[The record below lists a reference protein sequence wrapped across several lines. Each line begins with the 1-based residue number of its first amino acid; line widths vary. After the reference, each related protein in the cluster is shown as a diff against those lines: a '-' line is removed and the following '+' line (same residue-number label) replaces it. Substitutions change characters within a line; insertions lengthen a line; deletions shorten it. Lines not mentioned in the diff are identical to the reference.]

1 MSKQGLPRVLCVDDE
16 ARIVEGLVL
25 HLRKDY
31 EVHTAL
37 SGADALRQ
45 LKEMGGAAVIV
56 SDMRMPGMDGATLL
70 QHVMQVFP
78 DTTRILLTGEPGRDA
93 AVSAV
98 NTAHIFRFLTK
109 PCPPDQLKAAVEAG
123 VGQHRLVNAE
133 RSILK
138 ETLIGCIKAL
148 VDVLAITNPVAFGRA
163 NRVKQ
168 LAMQIAERADCRQFW
183 QLEAAA
189 LLSQLG
195 YLSLPPELVEKL
207 YYGENMTPEERILA
221 SGAPE
226 LTTSLLENI
235 PRLEPVI
242 QILVAL
248 TWTDEQLARL
258 GDGTIGLGTRI
269 LDLVL
274 SYDTLITQGHDAN
287 VALQTLRGRSS
298 RFGERLIKQ
307 LAEHVGAGTTA
318 TVAREMP
325 LRAVLPGMIIMQD
338 VRTHMGTLLVPR
350 GFEVT
355 KLFLEK
361 LRNFGP
367 DLLNEVVKVAVQQGA
382 VAAGAACVAG
392 GG

>member
-1 MSKQGLPRVLCVDDE
+1 MSKLGLPRVLCVDDE
-16 ARIVEGLVL
+16 ARVVEGLVL

-78 DTTRILLTGEPGRDA
+78 DTTRILLTGETGRDA

-109 PCPPDQLKAAVEAG
+109 PCPPDQLKAAIEAG
-123 VGQHRLVNAE
+123 VGQYRLVNAE

-163 NRVKQ
+163 SRVKQ
-168 LAMQIAERADCRQFW
+168 LAMEIAERADCRQFW

-221 SGAPE
+221 SGAPQ
-226 LTTSLLENI
+226 LATSLLENI

-274 SYDTLITQGHDAN
+274 SYDTLITQGHDVN

-298 RFGERLIKQ
+298 RFGERLIEQ
-307 LAEHVGAGTTA
+307 LAGHVGAGATA

-325 LRAVLPGMIIMQD
+325 LRGVKLGMIIMQD

-355 KLFLEK
+355 QLFLEK

-367 DLLNEVVKVAVQQGA
+367 DLLSEVVKVAVREGA
-382 VAAGAACVAG
+382 RAAGSG
-392 GG
+392 

>member
-1 MSKQGLPRVLCVDDE
+1 VSRPSLPRVLCVDDE
-16 ARIVEGLVL
+16 ARVVEGLVL

-31 EVHTAL
+31 EVYTAL

-56 SDMRMPGMDGATLL
+56 SDMRMPGMDGAALL
-70 QHVMQVFP
+70 QHVMQIFP

-123 VGQHRLVNAE
+123 VGQYRLVNAE

-148 VDVLAITNPVAFGRA
+148 VDVLAITNPIAFGRA
-163 NRVKQ
+163 SRVKG
-168 LAMQIAERADCRQFW
+168 LAMEIAERADCRQFW

-195 YLSLPPELVEKL
+195 YLSLPSELVEKL
-207 YYGENMTPEERILA
+207 YYGETMTPEEQILA
-221 SGAPE
+221 SGAPQ

-274 SYDTLITQGHDAN
+274 SYDALIAQGHDVD
-287 VALQTLRGRSS
+287 VALQTLRSRSS
-298 RFGERLIKQ
+298 RFGERLIEQ
-307 LAEHVGAGTTA
+307 LAAHVGAGTTT
-318 TVAREMP
+318 TVAREVP
-325 LRAVLPGMIIMQD
+325 LRTVKPGMIIMQD
-338 VRTHMGTLLVPR
+338 VHTHMGTLLVPR

-367 DLLNEVVKVAVQQGA
+367 DLLNETVKVAVQQG
-382 VAAGAACVAG
+382 VRAAGSG
-392 GG
+392 